1 MKNPTVK
8 RSIHERVFN
17 EVTIHRASLI
27 YRKNIDFR
35 LEKLAE
41 AMKADDAEQMST
53 LKVEL
58 NRLRQ
63 NLLELGDAPIQEENV
78 PSVCSVTSTVIG
90 LTRPVDVSTIKK
102 RKDVFTPEN
111 IQRALTMYHGYVN
124 VNLDL
129 LSSAMK
135 EGDNDRVKEVRE
147 ELEALRKNICDLEG
161 VSL

>member
-35 LEKLAE
+35 LQKLSE
-41 AMKADDAEQMST
+41 AMEAENADEIST

-58 NRLRQ
+58 NRLRE
-63 NLLELGDAPIQEENV
+63 NLLELGNVTVQEENL
-78 PSVCSVTSTVIG
+78 SSITATVVR

-111 IQRALTMYHGYVN
+111 VQRALTMYHGYVN

-135 EGDNDRVKEVRE
+135 EGDKDRAEEVRC

-161 VSL
+161 VHF